1 MTNHVERPTDPGPA
15 ASSSRLALPAPGVL
29 VPIVTPLLPDGSP
42 DLESF
47 DSLLEFGIAA
57 GVDGFLVLGSSGE
70 AVALSADE
78 RYQVATRARAYC
90 RGRAHVMLGV
100 VAHGTK
106 DAGADAQRLDA
117 IGADSLLLTAP
128 AGFAMS
134 QTELGGHFRTVA
146 GLVETPVVAYDVPT
160 RVGVSLSAELI
171 AELGADGTI
180 VAVKDSSG
188 DLVRGRAVSE
198 ATRGLPGF
206 VRYTGCEQCIDGAI
220 LGGYDGAIAGLANV
234 FPQFHVELIRRVAA
248 GDWPGASRVQGLIMR
263 LLELYFHPLEYASF
277 SAQFF
282 AVVKEALVQRGVIA
296 HGTTSAPLVQ
306 ADESIRVH
314 VAKILELGREL
325 EAELRDSRPAATT
338 LG

>member
-1 MTNHVERPTDPGPA
+1 MTVPA
-15 ASSSRLALPAPGVL
+15 DGASAPGSQAPRQRSTLPVL
-29 VPIVTPLLPDGSP
+29 GVLIPVVTPLLPSGSP

-47 DSLLEFGIAA
+47 DRLLEFGLAA
-57 GVDGFLVLGSSGE
+57 GVGGFLVLGSSGE

-78 RYQVATRARAYC
+78 RYQVATRAQAYC
-90 RGRAHVMLGV
+90 RGRAHLMLGV

-106 DAGADAQRLDA
+106 DAADDASRLDG
-117 IGADSLLLTAP
+117 IGADSLLVTAP

-134 QTELGGHFRTVA
+134 QTEIAGHFRAIA
-146 GLVETPVVAYDVPT
+146 GRVDTPVVAYEVPT

-171 AELGADGTI
+171 AELGADGTVI
-180 VAVKDSSG
+180 GVKDSSG

-234 FPQFHVELIRRVAA
+234 FPEFHVELMRRLRA
-248 GDWPGASRVQGLIMR
+248 GDWTGASAVQGLIMQ
-263 LLELYFHPLEYASF
+263 LLALYFHPLEYASF

-296 HGTTSAPLVQ
+296 HGTSSPPLVQ
-306 ADESIRVH
+306 ADESVRVH
-314 VAKILELGREL
+314 VAKILELGEQL
-325 EAELRDSRPAATT
+325 AAALGDSRASATSR
-338 LG
+338 G